1 MKKGYYKLPLDIG
14 KFFSESGGNLERC
27 TELESIDQ
35 HLGLLLVT
43 HRGEHGF
50 NQQYGTKLWEL
61 DFENI
66 VSRSAWEDRFVGYIR
81 QAVTQHEKRIRDV
94 EVKIDVRDMVREEVS
109 MKGYSVRKRVDII
122 ILATVIST
130 GQRHGFKHIIYLGPL
145 SKD

>member
-1 MKKGYYKLPLDIG
+1 MKKGFYKLPLDIG

>member
-1 MKKGYYKLPLDIG
+1 MDIG